1 MMSPKSAGLAKKW
14 GYANVK
20 VYVQGIPKWKKTGH
34 RTEPSLEYVRDGNI
48 VIADLR
54 SPEAVRAGH
63 IPRAYGF
70 PAKDYEWAE
79 YALPLSKSAP
89 VIIYSDND
97 DETDMAV
104 KATRKWGYKK
114 VVGFYGALEE
124 WKAKGYPLK
133 TGPAGFADVDNV
145 IPYEREI
152 GPGQISIEDFKK
164 ALKADM
170 IRVIDARTQTDY
182 EGGHFPGSINIPLD
196 EMKSRIREIPREK
209 FIVLHCQTG
218 ARGEIAYN
226 ILKKEGFAV
235 KYLLAECVCE
245 PSGEYEIW

>member
-1 MMSPKSAGLAKKW
+1 MKNGK
-14 GYANVK
+14 
-20 VYVQGIPKWKKTGH
+20 Q
-34 RTEPSLEYVRDGNI
+34 R
-48 VIADLR
+48 
-54 SPEAVRAGH
+54 
-63 IPRAYGF
+63 
-70 PAKDYEWAE
+70 
-79 YALPLSKSAP
+79 
-89 VIIYSDND
+89 
-97 DETDMAV
+97 
-104 KATRKWGYKK
+104 
-114 VVGFYGALEE
+114 
-124 WKAKGYPLK
+124 
-133 TGPAGFADVDNV
+133 GPAGFADVDNV